1 MGNLI
6 YDSIHDI
13 SETLGGIF
21 MSISVHFNDP
31 SSGIS
36 VGIGQDRLFG
46 VEVNMEAGIIHSLKF
61 SSITQKCSYN
71 DSGISAEGSLSNIIV
86 PSRTNVTLT
95 EGETIKFAGRV
106 YSIGNG
112 VEVTGSVQ
120 FACEDCRGYLKESFI
135 WYSKDPDWY
144 DDEENPDPNPKY
156 RALMGDDVDSLITA
170 IAINHNRW
178 MGLTYGWA
186 NQGAIFNGLTG
197 LPEGATLNNDLALDG
212 LSTYEALE
220 QIFEDQGLEW
230 DIAFPMGLGINL
242 RCAERFTETGGNIT
256 TGVNLKSFSRTEK
269 ASEIFTAILPLSG
282 YGYNGRRLSLSN
294 YDFNTNEGFSKLSTD
309 PTAITRLVQV
319 YDQSKGEFVDS
330 PNGEREGIL
339 AINEALYNRFGL
351 KIKVIIYD
359 DIVCDSDLD
368 EEIAYWRDILVTE
381 ALTDATLLNHDIIEW
396 SCDAA
401 DLSNVIGGAAAFKL
415 YGMYNISDRIGN
427 LAVANCR
434 MIKVHINYDD
444 PSRSTCSFEIPTIL
458 E

>member
-1 MGNLI
+1 
-6 YDSIHDI
+6 
-13 SETLGGIF
+13 
-21 MSISVHFNDP
+21 MSISISFNDP

-36 VGIGQDRLFG
+36 AGIGQDRLFG
-46 VEVNMEAGIIHSLKF
+46 VEVNLEAGTIHSLKF
-61 SSITQKCSYN
+61 SSITQAVSYSR
-71 DSGISAEGSLSNIIV
+71 SGTSMEGNLSDVIV
-86 PSRTNVTLT
+86 PGRTNVTLT
-95 EGETIKFAGRV
+95 EGGSIKFAGRV

-144 DDEENPDPNPKY
+144 DDEGNPDPPDKY
-156 RALMGDDVDSLITA
+156 RALMGDDVNALITA
-170 IAINHNRW
+170 IAVNHNRW

-186 NQGAIFNGLTG
+186 NQGAMFMGLAG
-197 LPEGATLNNDLALDG
+197 LPEGATLNNDLDLDG
-212 LSTYEALE
+212 LSTYEVLE

-230 DIAFPMGLGINL
+230 DIVFPMSLGINL
-242 RCAERFTETGGNIT
+242 RCSLRFTDTGGNIT

-269 ASEIFTAILPLSG
+269 ASDIFTAILPLSG

-294 YDFNTNEGFSKLSTD
+294 HDFNENEGFAQLSTD
-309 PTAITRLVQV
+309 PQAITRIIQV

-351 KIKVIIYD
+351 KIEVVIYD

-381 ALTDATLLNHDIIEW
+381 ALTDAALLNHDIIEW

-415 YGMYNISDRIGN
+415 YGMYNISDRIGQ

-444 PSRSTCSFEIPTIL
+444 KSRSTCSFEIPTAL